1 MSYAKN
7 DMPDTIFNKMRS
19 MPSPSLMKWVEI
31 DLGVIAGNAAWIKS
45 QLPKGAGFVA
55 AVKADGYG
63 HGAVE
68 VSRTVLKAG
77 AERLGVRDLAEAAVL
92 RKAGIK
98 APIQMLA
105 PFLPGDSA
113 EALKLGVIPVI
124 ESLAQAKALHRAAKG
139 GKFRL
144 QVDLEF
150 GLARWGL
157 PPKELPALM
166 TALAKLRG
174 LTVDGISA
182 HLGYMPGKNAV
193 EAEEKL
199 GAFERLTAPY
209 KRQDPALRLRA
220 ANSTVF
226 MDFPHRRF
234 DLACVG
240 NLLYGINRSKIKPAA
255 LKMPWRFFAR
265 VISVRQ
271 AAKGASIGYAS
282 EYLVPRRMTVATLPV
297 GYADGLTMQP
307 AERLI
312 GLGASQS
319 FWGKRDGVNLPFVGR
334 CGISHTLVDASG
346 LPGIKP
352 GDAVELPIRRTAA
365 RAPRIY
371 I

>member
-1 MSYAKN
+1 MA
-7 DMPDTIFNKMRS
+7 T
-19 MPSPSLMKWVEI
+19 PSLMKWVEI
-31 DLGVIAGNAAWIKS
+31 DLSVIAGNAAWIRS

-68 VSRTVLKAG
+68 VSKVVLKAG

-113 EALKLGVIPVI
+113 QALKLGVIPVI
-124 ESLAQAKALHRAAKG
+124 ESLVQAKALHRAAKG
-139 GKFRL
+139 KKIRL

-150 GLARWGL
+150 GLARWGVAPRDL
-157 PPKELPALM
+157 AALM
-166 TALAKLRG
+166 KALGRLRG
-174 LTVDGISA
+174 VTVDGLSA

-209 KRQDPALRLRA
+209 KRLDPSLRLRA

-240 NLLYGINRSKIKPAA
+240 NLLYGINRSKIRPSA

-265 VISVRQ
+265 VISVRE

-282 EYLVPRRMTVATLPV
+282 EYLVPRKMRIATLPV

-319 FWGKRDGVNLPFVGR
+319 YWGKRDSVCLPFVGR
-334 CGISHTLVDASG
+334 CGISHVLVDATG
-346 LPGIKP
+346 LPVLKP
-352 GDAVELPIRRTAA
+352 GDAVELPIRRTAC
-365 RAPRIY
+365 RAPRVY
-371 I
+371 L

>member
-1 MSYAKN
+1 
-7 DMPDTIFNKMRS
+7 
-19 MPSPSLMKWVEI
+19 MKWVEI
-31 DLGVIAGNAAWIKS
+31 DLGAIAGNAAWIKS
-45 QLPKGAGFVA
+45 QLPQGAGFVA
-55 AVKADGYG
+55 AVKADAYG

-68 VSRTVLKAG
+68 ISKTVLKAG
-77 AERLGVRDLAEAAVL
+77 AERLGVRDLNEAEAL

-105 PFLPGDSA
+105 PFLPEQSA
-113 EALKLGVIPVI
+113 VALKLGVIPVI
-124 ESLAQAKALHRAAKG
+124 DSLVQAKALHRAAKG
-139 GKFRL
+139 KRFRL
-144 QVDLEF
+144 QIDLDF
-150 GLARWGL
+150 GLGRWGL
-157 PPKELPALM
+157 TPKELPALM
-166 TALAKLRG
+166 KALAKMRG
-174 LTVDGISA
+174 LTVDGLSA

-199 GAFERLTAPY
+199 GSFARLAAPY
-209 KRQDPALRLRA
+209 PGLRLRA

-234 DLACVG
+234 NQACVG
-240 NLLYGINRSKIKPAA
+240 NLLYGINRSKTKPSA

-265 VISVRQ
+265 VISMRE

-319 FWGKRDGVNLPFVGR
+319 FWGKRGGVNLPFVGR
-334 CGISHTLVDASG
+334 CGISHVLVDATG
-346 LPGIKP
+346 LPGLKP
-352 GDAVELPIRRTAA
+352 GDAVELPIRRTAS
-365 RAPRIY
+365 RSPRVY

>member
-1 MSYAKN
+1 MA
-7 DMPDTIFNKMRS
+7 
-19 MPSPSLMKWVEI
+19 SPSLMKWVEI
-31 DLGVIAGNAAWIKS
+31 DLSVIAGNASWVKS
-45 QLPKGAGFVA
+45 QLPRGAGFVA
-55 AVKADGYG
+55 AVKADAYG

-68 VSRTVLKAG
+68 VSRVVLKAG
-77 AERLGVRDLAEAAVL
+77 AERLGVRDLAEASVL

-98 APIQMLA
+98 APIQMLS
-105 PFLPGDSA
+105 PFLPEDSA

-124 ESLAQAKALHRAAKG
+124 ESLVQAKALHRAAKG
-139 GKFRL
+139 KKFRI

-150 GLARWGL
+150 GLARWGIN
-157 PPKELPALM
+157 PRELPALM

-174 LTVDGISA
+174 VTVDGLSV

-199 GAFERLTAPY
+199 GAFERLAAPY
-209 KRQDPALRLRA
+209 KRRDPALRLRA

-240 NLLYGINRSKIKPAA
+240 NLLYGINRSKVRPSA

-265 VISVRQ
+265 AISVRE

-282 EYLVPRRMTVATLPV
+282 EYLVPRRMKIATLPV

-319 FWGKRDGVNLPFVGR
+319 FWGKRNGVNLPFVGR
-334 CGISHTLVDASG
+334 CGIAHVLVDATG

-352 GDAVELPIRRTAA
+352 GDAVELPVRRTAS

-371 I
+371 L

>member
-1 MSYAKN
+1 MA
-7 DMPDTIFNKMRS
+7 
-19 MPSPSLMKWVEI
+19 SPSLMKWVEI
-31 DLGVIAGNAAWIKS
+31 DLSVIAGNAAWIKS

-55 AVKADGYG
+55 AVKSDAYG

-68 VSRTVLKAG
+68 VSKTVLKAG
-77 AERLGVRDLAEAAVL
+77 AERLGVRDLCEAEML

-105 PFLPGDSA
+105 PFLPEQSA
-113 EALKLGVIPVI
+113 AALKLGVIPVI
-124 ESLAQAKALHRAAKG
+124 DSLVQAKALHRAAKG
-139 GKFRL
+139 RSLKL
-144 QVDLEF
+144 QVDLDF
-150 GLARWGL
+150 GLGRWGL
-157 PPKELPALM
+157 APKELPALM
-166 TALAKLRG
+166 KALAKLRG
-174 LTVDGISA
+174 LAVDGLSA

-199 GAFERLTAPY
+199 GAFARLAAPY
-209 KRQDPALRLRA
+209 PGLRLRA

-234 DLACVG
+234 NQACVG
-240 NLLYGINRSKIKPAA
+240 NLLYGINRSKLKPAG

-265 VISVRQ
+265 VISVRE
-271 AAKGASIGYAS
+271 AAKGNSLGYAS
-282 EYLVPRRMTVATLPV
+282 EYLVPRRMIVATLPV

-319 FWGKRDGVNLPFVGR
+319 FWGKRDGVALPFVGR
-334 CGISHTLVDASG
+334 CGISHVLVDATG

-352 GDAVELPIRRTAA
+352 GDAVELPIRRTAS
-365 RAPRIY
+365 RAPRVY
-371 I
+371 K

>member
-1 MSYAKN
+1 MAA
-7 DMPDTIFNKMRS
+7 
-19 MPSPSLMKWVEI
+19 PSLMKWVEI
-31 DLGVIAGNAAWIKS
+31 DLDVIAGNAAWVKS
-45 QLPKGAGFVA
+45 QLPPGAGFVA
-55 AVKADGYG
+55 AVKADAYG

-68 VSRTVLKAG
+68 VSKVVLKAG

-105 PFLPGDSA
+105 PFLPEQSA

-124 ESLAQAKALHRAAKG
+124 DSLVQAKALAKAAKG
-139 GKFRL
+139 RKVRV
-144 QVDLEF
+144 QIDLDF
-150 GLARWGL
+150 GLGRWGL
-157 PPKELPALM
+157 NPKELPALM
-166 TALAKLRG
+166 KDLARLKG
-174 LTVDGISA
+174 LSVDGLSA

-199 GAFERLTAPY
+199 GAFARLAAPY
-209 KRQDPALRLRA
+209 PGLRLRA

-234 DLACVG
+234 NQACVG
-240 NLLYGINRSKIKPAA
+240 NLLYGINRSKVKPQA

-265 VISVRQ
+265 VISVRE
-271 AAKGASIGYAS
+271 AAKGSSLGYAS
-282 EYLVPRRMTVATLPV
+282 EYMVPRRMKVATLPV

-319 FWGKRDGVNLPFVGR
+319 FWGKKDGVNLPFVGR
-334 CGISHTLVDASG
+334 CGISHVLVDATG

-352 GDAVELPIRRTAA
+352 GDAVELPVRRTAS
-365 RAPRIY
+365 RAPRVY
-371 I
+371 R

>member
-1 MSYAKN
+1 
-7 DMPDTIFNKMRS
+7 MPIPTW
-19 MPSPSLMKWVEI
+19 MKWVEI
-31 DLGVIAGNAAWIKS
+31 DLRVIAGNAAWVKA

-68 VSRTVLKAG
+68 VSKTVLKAG
-77 AERLGVRDLAEAAVL
+77 AERLGVRDLCEASQL
-92 RKAGIK
+92 RSAGIK

-105 PFLPGDSA
+105 PFLPEDSA
-113 EALKLGVIPVI
+113 KALKLGVIPVI
-124 ESLAQAKALHRAAKG
+124 DTFIQAKALHRAAH
-139 GKFRL
+139 GKKIRL
-144 QVDLEF
+144 QVDLDF

-157 PPKELPALM
+157 APKELPALM
-166 TALAKLRG
+166 KALGGLRG
-174 LTVDGISA
+174 VTVDGIAA

-199 GAFERLTAPY
+199 SAFARITAPY
-209 KRQDPALRLRA
+209 KRLDPRLRLRA

-240 NLLYGINRSKIKPAA
+240 NLLYGINRSKFRPPA

-265 VISVRQ
+265 VISVRET
-271 AAKGASIGYAS
+271 AKGASIGYAS

-334 CGISHTLVDASG
+334 CGISHVLVDATG
-346 LPGIKP
+346 LPAIKP
-352 GDAVELPIRRTAA
+352 GDAVELPVRRTAS
-365 RAPRIY
+365 RATRVY

>member
-1 MSYAKN
+1 
-7 DMPDTIFNKMRS
+7 MPT
-19 MPSPSLMKWVEI
+19 PSLMKWVEI
-31 DLGVIAGNAAWIKS
+31 DLAAIAGNAAWIKS
-45 QLPKGAGFVA
+45 QLPKGAGFIA

-68 VSRTVLKAG
+68 VSKVVLKAG
-77 AERLGVRDLAEAAVL
+77 AERLGVRDLSEAAIL

-105 PFLPGDSA
+105 PFLPEQSA
-113 EALKLGVIPVI
+113 EALKLGVIPLI
-124 ESLAQAKALHRAAKG
+124 DSLDQAKALSKAAKG
-139 GKFRL
+139 RKISV
-144 QVDLEF
+144 QIELEF

-157 PPKELPALM
+157 HPKELPALM
-166 TALAKLRG
+166 TALVKLPNIY
-174 LTVDGISA
+174 VDGLAA

-199 GAFERLTAPY
+199 GAFERLAAPY
-209 KRQDPALRLRA
+209 KRANPKLRLRA

-234 DLACVG
+234 DQACVG
-240 NLLYGINRSKIKPAA
+240 NLLYGINRSKTKPSA

-265 VISVRQ
+265 VLSVRE

-282 EYLVPRRMTVATLPV
+282 EYMVPRKMLVATLPV

-312 GLGASQS
+312 GLGANQS
-319 FWGKRDGVNLPFVGR
+319 FWGMRDGVKLPFVGR
-334 CGISHTLVDASG
+334 CGISHVLVDATG
-346 LPGIKP
+346 LPNLKP
-352 GDAVELPIRRTAA
+352 GDAVELPVRRTAS
-365 RAPRIY
+365 RAPRVY
-371 I
+371 K

>member
-1 MSYAKN
+1 MN
-7 DMPDTIFNKMRS
+7 NERPGTIFNRMRRMAS
-19 MPSPSLMKWVEI
+19 SSLMKWVEI
-31 DLGVIAGNAAWIKS
+31 DLAAIAGNAAWIKA

-68 VSRTVLKAG
+68 VAKTVLKAG
-77 AERLGVRDLAEAAVL
+77 AERLGVRDLDEASVL

-98 APIQMLA
+98 APVQMLS
-105 PFLPGDSA
+105 PFLPEDSA
-113 EALKLGVIPVI
+113 RALQLGVIPVI
-124 ESLAQAKALHRAAKG
+124 ESMAQAKALHQAAR
-139 GKFRL
+139 GKKFSL
-144 QVDLEF
+144 QIDLEF

-157 PPKELPALM
+157 QPKELPAFM
-166 TALAKLRG
+166 SALAKLRG
-174 LTVDGISA
+174 LSVDGIAA

-199 GAFERLTAPY
+199 GAFERLTAPF
-209 KRQDPALRLRA
+209 KRLNPGLRLRA

-240 NLLYGINRSKIKPAA
+240 NLLYGINRSKIRPPAI
-255 LKMPWRFFAR
+255 KMPWRFFAR
-265 VISVRQ
+265 VTSVREVS
-271 AAKGASIGYAS
+271 KGSSIGYAS

-297 GYADGLTMQP
+297 GYADGLTMTP

-312 GLGASQS
+312 GLGASQT
-319 FWGKRDGVNLPFVGR
+319 FWGKRKGVNLPFVGR
-334 CGISHTLVDASG
+334 CGISHTLIDATG

-352 GDAVELPIRRTAA
+352 GDPVELPIRRTAA
-365 RAPRIY
+365 RAPRVY
-371 I
+371 L

>member
-1 MSYAKN
+1 MA
-7 DMPDTIFNKMRS
+7 
-19 MPSPSLMKWVEI
+19 SPSLMKWVEI
-31 DLGVIAGNAAWIKS
+31 DLSAIAGNAAWIKS

-55 AVKADGYG
+55 AVKADAYG

-68 VSRTVLKAG
+68 VAKVVLKAG
-77 AERLGVRDLAEAAVL
+77 AERLGVRDLCEAEVI

-105 PFLPGDSA
+105 PFLPEQSA
-113 EALKLGVIPVI
+113 AALKLGVIPVI
-124 ESLAQAKALHRAAKG
+124 DSLVQAKALQRAAR
-139 GKFRL
+139 GKKIRL
-144 QVDLEF
+144 QIDLDF
-150 GLARWGL
+150 GLGRWGL
-157 PPKELPALM
+157 APKELPALM
-166 TALAKLRG
+166 KKLAKLG
-174 LTVDGISA
+174 GVTVDGLSA

-199 GAFERLTAPY
+199 GAFARLAAPY
-209 KRQDPALRLRA
+209 PGLRLRA

-240 NLLYGINRSKIKPAA
+240 NLLYGINRSKTRPPA

-265 VISVRQ
+265 VISVRE

-319 FWGKRDGVNLPFVGR
+319 FWGKREGVNLPFVGR
-334 CGISHTLVDASG
+334 CGISHVLVDATG

-352 GDAVELPIRRTAA
+352 GDAVELPIRRTAS
-365 RAPRIY
+365 RAPRVY
-371 I
+371 L

>member
-1 MSYAKN
+1 MA
-7 DMPDTIFNKMRS
+7 
-19 MPSPSLMKWVEI
+19 SPSLMKWVEI

-68 VSRTVLKAG
+68 VAKTVLKAG
-77 AERLGVRDLAEAAVL
+77 AERLGVRDLAEAAGL

-105 PFLPGDSA
+105 PLLPGDSA
-113 EALKLGVIPVI
+113 EALRLGVIPVI

-139 GKFRL
+139 RKFRL

-157 PPKELPALM
+157 PPKKLPALM

-182 HLGYMPGKNAV
+182 HLGYMPGKNSV

-199 GAFERLTAPY
+199 GAFERLAAPY
-209 KRQDPALRLRA
+209 KRLDPALRLRA

-240 NLLYGINRSKIKPAA
+240 NLLYGINRSKVKPAA

-265 VISVRQ
+265 VLSVRE
-271 AAKGASIGYAS
+271 ASKGASIGYAS

-319 FWGKRDGVNLPFVGR
+319 FWGKRNGVILPFVGR
-334 CGISHTLVDASG
+334 CGISHVLIDATG
-346 LPGIKP
+346 LPGLKP
-352 GDAVELPIRRTAA
+352 GDAVELPIRRTAS
-365 RAPRIY
+365 RAPRVY
-371 I
+371 R

>member
-1 MSYAKN
+1 
-7 DMPDTIFNKMRS
+7 MPDTIFNKMRS

-31 DLGVIAGNAAWIKS
+31 DLGVIAGNAAWIKA

-68 VSRTVLKAG
+68 VARTALKAG
-77 AERLGVRDLAEAAVL
+77 AERLGVRDLSEAAQL
-92 RKAGIK
+92 RAAGIK

-105 PFLPGDSA
+105 PLLPEDSA
-113 EALKLGVIPVI
+113 QALKLGVIPVI

-139 GKFRL
+139 GKLRL

-166 TALAKLRG
+166 TALSKLRG

-209 KRQDPALRLRA
+209 KRLDPALRLRA

-240 NLLYGINRSKIKPAA
+240 NLLYGINRSKVKPAA

-282 EYLVPRRMTVATLPV
+282 EYLVPRRMTVAALPV

-319 FWGKRDGVNLPFVGR
+319 FWGKRNGVNLPFVGR
-334 CGISHTLVDASG
+334 CGISHTLVDATG

-365 RAPRIY
+365 RAVRVY
-371 I
+371 T

>member
-1 MSYAKN
+1 M
-7 DMPDTIFNKMRS
+7 
-19 MPSPSLMKWVEI
+19 MKWVDI
-31 DLGVIAGNAAWIKS
+31 DLSVIAGNASWIKA
-45 QLPKGAGFVA
+45 QLPRGAGFVA

-68 VSRTVLKAG
+68 VSKVVLKAG
-77 AERLGVRDLAEAAVL
+77 AERLGVRDLDEAAAL

-105 PFLPGDSA
+105 PFLPENSE

-124 ESLAQAKALHRAAKG
+124 DSLIQAKALHRAAKG
-139 GKFRL
+139 GKLRL
-144 QVDLEF
+144 QVELEF

-157 PPKELPALM
+157 PPKELAPLM
-166 TALAKLRG
+166 TGLAKLRG
-174 LTVDGISA
+174 VTVDGLAA
-182 HLGYMPGKNAV
+182 HLGYMPGKNSV

-199 GAFERLTAPY
+199 SAFEHLAAPY
-209 KRQDPALRLRA
+209 KRLNPGLRLRT

-240 NLLYGINRSKIKPAA
+240 NLLYGINRSKIRPSA

-265 VISVRQ
+265 VLSVRTVS
-271 AAKGASIGYAS
+271 KGASIGYAS

-312 GLGASQS
+312 GLSASQS
-319 FWGKRDGVNLPFVGR
+319 FWGKRDGVNLPFIGR
-334 CGISHTLVDASG
+334 CGISHVLVDATG
-346 LPGIKP
+346 LASIKP
-352 GDAVELPIRRTAA
+352 GDAVELPVRRTAS
-365 RAPRIY
+365 RAPRLY
-371 I
+371 L

>member
-1 MSYAKN
+1 MA
-7 DMPDTIFNKMRS
+7 
-19 MPSPSLMKWVEI
+19 SPSLMKWVEI
-31 DLGVIAGNAAWIKS
+31 DLAAIAGNAAWIKS

-55 AVKADGYG
+55 AVKADAYG

-68 VSRTVLKAG
+68 VAKVVLKAG
-77 AERLGVRDLAEAAVL
+77 AERLGVRDLCEAEVI

-105 PFLPGDSA
+105 PFLPEQSA
-113 EALKLGVIPVI
+113 AALKLGVIPVI
-124 ESLAQAKALHRAAKG
+124 DSLVQAKALQRAAR
-139 GKFRL
+139 GKKIRL
-144 QVDLEF
+144 QIDLDF
-150 GLARWGL
+150 GLGRWGL
-157 PPKELPALM
+157 APKELPALM
-166 TALAKLRG
+166 KKLAKLG
-174 LTVDGISA
+174 GVTVDGLSA

-199 GAFERLTAPY
+199 GAFARLAAPY
-209 KRQDPALRLRA
+209 PGLRLRA

-240 NLLYGINRSKIKPAA
+240 NLLYGINRSKTRPPA

-265 VISVRQ
+265 VISVRE

-319 FWGKRDGVNLPFVGR
+319 FWGKREGVNLPFVGR
-334 CGISHTLVDASG
+334 CGISHVLVDATG

-352 GDAVELPIRRTAA
+352 GDAVELPIRRTAS
-365 RAPRIY
+365 RAPRVY
-371 I
+371 L

>member
-1 MSYAKN
+1 MA
-7 DMPDTIFNKMRS
+7 T
-19 MPSPSLMKWVEI
+19 PSLMKWVEI
-31 DLGVIAGNAAWIKS
+31 DLSVIAGNAAWIRS

-68 VSRTVLKAG
+68 VSKVVLKAG

-105 PFLPGDSA
+105 PFLPEHSA

-124 ESLAQAKALHRAAKG
+124 ESLIQAKALHRAAE
-139 GKFRL
+139 GKKISL
-144 QVDLEF
+144 QVDIEF

-157 PPKELPALM
+157 APRDLATLMKALGR
-166 TALAKLRG
+166 LRG
-174 LTVDGISA
+174 VTVDGLSA

-199 GAFERLTAPY
+199 GAFERLAAPH
-209 KRQDPALRLRA
+209 KRLNPNLRLRA

-226 MDFPHRRF
+226 MDFPDRRF

-240 NLLYGINRSKIKPAA
+240 NLLYGINRSKIRPSAI
-255 LKMPWRFFAR
+255 KMPWRFFAR
-265 VISVRQ
+265 VISLRE

-282 EYLVPRRMTVATLPV
+282 EYLVPRRMRIATLPV

-319 FWGKRDGVNLPFVGR
+319 FWGKREGVNLPFVGR
-334 CGISHTLVDASG
+334 CGISHVLVDATG
-346 LPGIKP
+346 LPRIKP
-352 GDAVELPIRRTAA
+352 GDAVELPVRRTAS

>member
-1 MSYAKN
+1 MGTA
-7 DMPDTIFNKMRS
+7 
-19 MPSPSLMKWVEI
+19 SLMKWVEI
-31 DLGVIAGNAAWIKS
+31 NLAAIAGNAAWVKS

-68 VSRTVLKAG
+68 VSKAVLKAG
-77 AERLGVRDLAEAAVL
+77 AERLGVRDLSEAGIL

-105 PFLPGDSA
+105 PFLPEQSA

-124 ESLAQAKALHRAAKG
+124 DSLHQAKALVKAAKG
-139 GKFRL
+139 RKTRL
-144 QVDLEF
+144 QIDLDF
-150 GLARWGL
+150 GLARWGVN
-157 PPKELPALM
+157 PKELPALM
-166 TALAKLRG
+166 AALGRLKTIEIDG
-174 LTVDGISA
+174 LSA

-199 GAFERLTAPY
+199 GAFARLAAPWQRRY
-209 KRQDPALRLRA
+209 PKLRLRA

-240 NLLYGINRSKIKPAA
+240 NLLYGINRSKVRPAA

-265 VISVRQ
+265 VLSLRE
-271 AAKGASIGYAS
+271 AAKGSSIGYAS
-282 EYLVPRRMTVATLPV
+282 EYLVPKRMTVATLPV

-319 FWGKRDGVNLPFVGR
+319 FWGKKDGVNLPFVGR
-334 CGISHTLVDASG
+334 CGISHVLVDATG
-346 LPGIKP
+346 LPGLKP

-365 RAPRIY
+365 RAPRVY
-371 I
+371 SA

>member
-1 MSYAKN
+1 MAA
-7 DMPDTIFNKMRS
+7 
-19 MPSPSLMKWVEI
+19 PSLMKWVEI
-31 DLGVIAGNAAWIKS
+31 DLGVIAGNAAWVKS

-55 AVKADGYG
+55 AVKADAYG

-68 VSRTVLKAG
+68 VSNVVLKAG

-92 RKAGIK
+92 RAAGIK
-98 APIQMLA
+98 APIQMLV
-105 PFLPGDSA
+105 PFLPEHSS
-113 EALKLGVIPVI
+113 EAIKLDVIPVI
-124 ESLAQAKALHRAAKG
+124 ESFEQAKALHQAAKG
-139 GKFRL
+139 GKLNL

-157 PPKELPALM
+157 SPKLLPTLM
-166 TALAKLRG
+166 TELKSLRG
-174 LTVDGISA
+174 LTVDGLAA

-199 GAFERLTAPY
+199 GAFERLAAPY
-209 KRQDPALRLRA
+209 KRQDPKLRLRA

-234 DLACVG
+234 DQACVG
-240 NLLYGINRSKIKPAA
+240 NLLYGINRSKLKPSA

-265 VISVRQ
+265 VISVRE

-282 EYLVPRRMTVATLPV
+282 EYMVPRRMTLATLPV

-312 GLGASQS
+312 GLGSQS
-319 FWGKRDGVNLPFVGR
+319 FWGKREGVNLPFVGR
-334 CGISHTLVDASG
+334 CGISHVLVDATN

-352 GDAVELPIRRTAA
+352 GDAVELPVRRTAS
-365 RAPRIY
+365 RAPRVY
-371 I
+371 L

>member
-1 MSYAKN
+1 MS
-7 DMPDTIFNKMRS
+7 
-19 MPSPSLMKWVEI
+19 SPSLMKWVEI
-31 DLGVIAGNAAWIKS
+31 DLGAIAGNAAWIKS

-55 AVKADGYG
+55 AVKADAYG
-63 HGAVE
+63 HGAFE
-68 VSRTVLKAG
+68 VSKTVLKAG
-77 AERLGVRDLAEAAVL
+77 AERLGVRDLSEAAIL

-105 PFLPGDSA
+105 PFLPEESA
-113 EALKLGVIPVI
+113 FAAKLGVIPVI
-124 ESLAQAKALHRAAKG
+124 DSLAQAKALAKT
-139 GKFRL
+139 GKKFKL
-144 QVDLEF
+144 QIDLDF
-150 GLARWGL
+150 GLGRWGL
-157 PPKELPALM
+157 APKELPALM
-166 TALAKLRG
+166 KALAKLRG
-174 LTVDGISA
+174 LTVDGLSA

-199 GAFERLTAPY
+199 GAFARLAAPY
-209 KRQDPALRLRA
+209 PGLRLRA

-234 DLACVG
+234 NQACVG
-240 NLLYGINRSKIKPAA
+240 NLLYGINRSKLKPPA

-265 VISVRQ
+265 VISVRE
-271 AAKGASIGYAS
+271 AAKGSSLGYAS
-282 EYLVPRRMTVATLPV
+282 EYMVPRRMTVATLPV

-334 CGISHTLVDASG
+334 CGISHCLVDATG
-346 LPGIKP
+346 LPGLKP
-352 GDAVELPIRRTAA
+352 GDAVELPIRRTAS
-365 RAPRIY
+365 RSPRVY

>member
-1 MSYAKN
+1 
-7 DMPDTIFNKMRS
+7 
-19 MPSPSLMKWVEI
+19 MKWVEI
-31 DLGVIAGNAAWIKS
+31 DLGLIAGNAAWIKS

-55 AVKADGYG
+55 AVKADAYG

-68 VSRTVLKAG
+68 VSKAVLKAG
-77 AERLGVRDLAEAAVL
+77 AERLGVRDLCEAEGL

-105 PFLPGDSA
+105 PFLPEQSA
-113 EALKLGVIPVI
+113 VAMKIGVIPVI
-124 ESLAQAKALHRAAKG
+124 DSLAQAKALHRAAKG
-139 GKFRL
+139 KKFIL
-144 QVDLEF
+144 QIDLDF
-150 GLARWGL
+150 GLGRWGL
-157 PPKELPALM
+157 TPKELPGLM
-166 TALAKLRG
+166 KSLSKLRG
-174 LTVDGISA
+174 LTVDGLSA

-199 GAFERLTAPY
+199 GAFARLAAPY
-209 KRQDPALRLRA
+209 PKLRLRA

-234 DLACVG
+234 NQACVG

-265 VISVRQ
+265 VISVRE
-271 AAKGASIGYAS
+271 AAKGSSLGYAS

-334 CGISHTLVDASG
+334 CGISHVLVDATG
-346 LPGIKP
+346 LPGLKP
-352 GDAVELPIRRTAA
+352 GDAVALPIRRTAS
-365 RAPRIY
+365 RAPRVY